1 MAMNPF
7 VNATKQLENAAS
19 LLNLDKNVLEILK
32 NPKRI
37 LEVSIPIKMDSGEI
51 EVFRGYRVQYNDAL
65 GPFKGGI
72 RFHPKVNLSEVKALS
87 AWMTWKCSV
96 SGLPYGGGKAEL
108 SLIHQNFPAGSS
120 KDCREDMF
128 RP

>member
-37 LEVSIPIKMDSGEI
+37 LEVSIPIKMDSGDI

-65 GPFKGGI
+65 GPFKAESDSI
-72 RFHPKVNLSEVKALS
+72 LRSIFQKSKRFLR
-87 AWMTWKCSV
+87 
-96 SGLPYGGGKAEL
+96 G
-108 SLIHQNFPAGSS
+108 
-120 KDCREDMF
+120 
-128 RP
+128 